1 MKYEAEVI
9 DVKTETPR
17 VKTLKVTWPGI
28 ETLHFVPG
36 QFFMVSIPDFKNDK
50 GIVIKRAYSI
60 ANAPE
65 DKGFVEFTITAKHS
79 GGLSERLCRAQ
90 VGDKLICEGPAGQF
104 ALKAPLRNNITF
116 IAAGSGISSLRSM
129 YRHIA
134 LNRYQG
140 NMHLVF
146 GFHAPEDYIYK
157 DELFHMQRKMPTF
170 NVVPAIT
177 VDDKDWMGKKGRVT
191 KILPELFSK
200 VDDRDFYICGSPEMV
215 NDTIRVLLE
224 MGALRHN
231 IYREVW

>member
-9 DVKTETPR
+9 HVKKETPR
-17 VKTLKVTWPGI
+17 VTTLKVTWPGI
-28 ETLHFVPG
+28 EQLQIIPG
-36 QFFMVSIPDFKNDK
+36 QFFMVSVPDHVNDS
-50 GIVIKRAYSI
+50 GIAVKRAYSI

-65 DKGFVEFTITAKHS
+65 DKGFVEFTITAKHP
-79 GGLSERLCRAQ
+79 GGLSERLCRCN
-90 VGDKLICEGPAGQF
+90 VGEKIYCEGPAGQF
-104 ALKAPLRNNITF
+104 ALKAPVRNNITF
-116 IAAGSGISSLRSM
+116 IAAGSGIASLRSM

-157 DELFHMQRKMPTF
+157 DELFQMQRKMPTF
-170 NVVPAIT
+170 NVIPSIT
-177 VDDKDWMGKKGRVT
+177 TDDPDWKGKKGRVT
-191 KILPELFSK
+191 KILPELFGK